1 MLTLS
6 KVTKRFGSQTVV
18 DNLDLSIPQGL
29 VFGLLG
35 PNGSGKTTLL
45 RMAMGLL
52 QPTSGRITIF
62 EKRIQGGYFLNTKKA
77 FGPLQ

>member
-18 DNLDLSIPQGL
+18 DSLDLSIPQGL

-62 EKRIQGGYFLNTKKA
+62 ENNSHHA
-77 FGPLQ
+77 S

>member
-18 DNLDLSIPQGL
+18 DSLDLSIPQGL

-52 QPTSGRITIF
+52 KPTSGRITIF
-62 EKRIQGGYFLNTKKA
+62 ENNSPGDSEVRKK
-77 FGPLQ
+77 

>member
-35 PNGSGKTTLL
+35 PNGSGKTTLI

-52 QPTSGRITIF
+52 QPNFRTNHHF
-62 EKRIQGGYFLNTKKA
+62 
-77 FGPLQ
+77 